1 MSFYDRY
8 EKCCRELKILPKSQ
22 FAADSLGC
30 TKSYI
35 IALSKSGNTPS
46 GDIVSNAS
54 KMLNVSSDYLLEM
67 INEARPIVFDYD
79 IEELKLVSKYRE
91 LNTEGKIAVNS
102 MIHGLVNSDIYKKCN
117 LDKKQNINKK

>member
-1 MSFYDRY
+1 
-8 EKCCRELKILPKSQ
+8 
-22 FAADSLGC
+22 
-30 TKSYI
+30 
-35 IALSKSGNTPS
+35 
-46 GDIVSNAS
+46 
-54 KMLNVSSDYLLEM
+54 MLNVSSDYLLEM

-102 MIHGLVNSDIYKKCN
+102 MINGLVNSDIYKKCN

>member
-67 INEARPIVFDYD
+67 INEARPIV
-79 IEELKLVSKYRE
+79 SKYRE

-102 MIHGLVNSDIYKKCN
+102 MINGLVNSDIYKKCN